1 MRDDDPGPG
10 GSVLSDG
17 LGQDPE
23 RAEFE
28 LFVAEWTGVDMR
40 HHESSGTW
48 GLGLDSFAWACWKRS
63 KAAERERCAGVC
75 DTIYAAINGAYAAK
89 VCATAI
95 RGRIRE
101 HCPFPWTGDNG
112 SVAQCKERGH
122 CGCGA

>member
-1 MRDDDPGPG
+1 MRADDPGPG

-63 KAAERERCAGVC
+63 KAAERERCARVADEHTKRTFPWGSENAE
-75 DTIYAAINGAYAAK
+75 IYHAQADWAAAI
-89 VCATAI
+89 ATSI
-95 RGRIRE
+95 RQLK
-101 HCPFPWTGDNG
+101 
-112 SVAQCKERGH
+112 A
-122 CGCGA
+122 

>member
-10 GSVLSDG
+10 GSVLSDWLG
-17 LGQDPE
+17 LLPE
-23 RAEFE
+23 RQLLRAS
-28 LFVAEWTGVDMR
+28 VDDLCGMMSIR
-40 HHESSGTW
+40 GADLAACATAVI
-48 GLGLDSFAWACWKRS
+48 GAALGKTQ
-63 KAAERERCAGVC
+63 AAERERCADVC

-89 VCATAI
+89 VCAAAI

-112 SVAQCKERGH
+112 SVSQCKERGH